1 MNNYTKLFIDNT
13 EIDLYQAEALPLNV
27 TKRINSIEGQ
37 TQGDFSRVSVKVPAT
52 KNNINIL
59 GRTKQYRAFRIEV
72 DGAPSFSGTA
82 QIKKGKTFSAGYEAH
97 EENFELNLISNNSSW
112 FVLLA
117 NTLLS
122 ELTDLVKT
130 FDSTNILAG
139 FVSSPSIQDFAFL
152 LIKFKEW
159 ANVTGTAPNLQYFP
173 SIYES
178 TPALFIKPLIVQA
191 FESIGYTI
199 NSEFFE
205 TDLFSKLVLPLPF
218 PEKMPFEYNEKY
230 LNTDISLSSP
240 FVGIGTLLSVPF
252 DVIDKA
258 APKNPAA
265 YNVLTYKFTAPQK
278 AYYQFNFSFIYGA
291 LVPAPPPTSFFYT
304 CSVYVNG
311 VIYPGPGRI
320 DFNDLN
326 YPLSGE
332 KRSASVVALLQSS
345 DVVNLR
351 IYIFGGVTVEHLSGE
366 MNIFAEAVPEAG
378 FDIDFKYLLRDW
390 FFLDMLK
397 GLKTMFN
404 LDFETDE
411 FSKVVTIEPKDSYKE
426 TARYPATVDQKTEG
440 FYKTSIQKDY
450 SQIID
455 YKKKGNFEFPAMPGI
470 YDYKYKT
477 DSFEKTI
484 EFVEGSNLLGIFEAK
499 YQLSTGADLTKTE
512 NKEVPFFVKTINVL
526 DVLTRY
532 PNTNTIPSFPLIYPQ
547 NYILDPTATTGPT
560 AEDISPRILYFAGQR
575 TGGAWAEND
584 GTIELFEY
592 LGSPAALPAAFMVN
606 YNDSSGLDPNIGFN
620 TQTINGAESAGLLQG
635 FYLQQMA
642 RNDSGEIRN
651 NYVKFNSLD
660 FINFSFRTKGF
671 IDSKKYIV
679 QQLSGFNPLKDSPT
693 KFVFYLDKFPD
704 IDNINNI
711 ENSLLIAA
719 VSLLTL

>member
-1 MNNYTKLFIDNT
+1 MNKYTKLFIDNT
-13 EIDLYQAEALPLNV
+13 EIDLYKAEALPLNI

-59 GRTKQYRAFRIEV
+59 GRSKIYRAFRIEV
-72 DGAPSFSGTA
+72 DGSPSFSGTA
-82 QIKKGKTFSAGYEAH
+82 QIKKGKTFSIGYEAI

-112 FVLLA
+112 FVLLG

-122 ELTDLVKT
+122 DLTDLVKT
-130 FDSTNILAG
+130 FNSTNILAG
-139 FVSSPSIQDFAFL
+139 FVSSPSAQDFAFL

-159 ANVTGTAPNLQYFP
+159 TNSTGSAPNIQYQP

-191 FESIGYTI
+191 FQNIGYTI
-199 NSEFFE
+199 NSVFFA

-218 PEKMPFEYNEKY
+218 PEKMPKAYNDKY
-230 LNTDISLSSP
+230 LNT
-240 FVGIGTLLSVPF
+240 FVSKTVPYIVPAVSTTNIDFDTIDTAAPQNPTAYDNITNFEYTTPLAGYYECNIEMQFGPTAPASYLFLTLLYHNGVNVPGSGF
-252 DVIDKA
+252 GFGNITPPGNYPTAGQRLTSSTVVFA
-258 APKNPAA
+258 AAGD
-265 YNVLTYKFTAPQK
+265 VLTFKFWGDGVTQCTYA
-278 AYYQFNFSFIYGA
+278 AASFIG
-291 LVPAPPPTSFFYT
+291 
-304 CSVYVNG
+304 
-311 VIYPGPGRI
+311 
-320 DFNDLN
+320 
-326 YPLSGE
+326 
-332 KRSASVVALLQSS
+332 
-345 DVVNLR
+345 
-351 IYIFGGVTVEHLSGE
+351 
-366 MNIFAEAVPEAG
+366 EAVPVSG
-378 FDIDFKYLLRDW
+378 FEIDFKYLLQDW
-390 FFLDMLK
+390 SFLDMLK

-411 FSKVVTIEPKDSYKE
+411 FSKVVTIEPKDTYRQ

-450 SQIID
+450 SQIVD
-455 YKKKGNFEFPAMPGI
+455 YKKEGGFEFPALPGV
-470 YDYKYKT
+470 YNFQYKA
-477 DSFEKTI
+477 DSFESTI
-484 EFVEGSNLLGIFEAK
+484 EFVEGSNPLKI
-499 YQLSTGADLTKTE
+499 YQANYQILTGADLSKTE
-512 NKEVPFFVKTINVL
+512 KIEVPFFAKTIHVSDHL
-526 DVLTRY
+526 AKY
-532 PNTNTIPSFPLIYPQ
+532 PNTNTVPQFPLIYPQ

-575 TGGAWAEND
+575 TGGSWAEND

-606 YNDSSGLDPNIGFN
+606 YNDSSGLDPNIGFD
-620 TQTINGAESAGLLQG
+620 TQTISGIESPGLLQS
-635 FYLQQMA
+635 FYLSQMT

-660 FINFSFRTKGF
+660 FINFSFREKAY

-693 KFVFYLDKFPD
+693 KFVFYLDKTPG

-711 ENSLLIAA
+711 ENNLLRAV
-719 VSLLTL
+719 VSLLTS

>member
-1 MNNYTKLFIDNT
+1 MNKYTKLFIDNT
-13 EIDLYQAEALPLNV
+13 EIDLYKAEALPLNI

-59 GRTKQYRAFRIEV
+59 GRSKIYRAFRIEV

-82 QIKKGKTFSAGYEAH
+82 QIKKGKTFSIGYEAI

-112 FVLLA
+112 FVLLG

-122 ELTDLVKT
+122 DLTDLVKT
-130 FDSTNILAG
+130 FNSTNILAG
-139 FVSSPSIQDFAFL
+139 FVSSPSTQEFAFL

-159 ANVTGTAPNLQYFP
+159 TNSTGTAPNIQYQP

-191 FESIGYTI
+191 FQNIGYTI
-199 NSEFFE
+199 NSVFFA
-205 TDLFSKLVLPLPF
+205 TDLFSKLVLPLPL
-218 PEKMPFEYNEKY
+218 PEKMPRGYNDKF
-230 LNTDISLSSP
+230 LNT
-240 FVGIGTLLSVPF
+240 FVSLSVPYSVVGLVNMPF
-252 DVIDKA
+252 DTIDTA
-258 APKNPAA
+258 APQNPTA
-265 YNVLTYKFTAPQK
+265 YDNITTHEYTA
-278 AYYQFNFSFIYGA
+278 
-291 LVPAPPPTSFFYT
+291 
-304 CSVYVNG
+304 
-311 VIYPGPGRI
+311 
-320 DFNDLN
+320 
-326 YPLSGE
+326 PLSGYYECSIELEFSGIIPPAPYFFIIYLFQNGSSVVPNVGFAFDAGGVPAFHPAAGE
-332 KRSASVVALLQSS
+332 KLTASGVLYAAAGDVLTWNLSGLNVQIIAGSASF
-345 DVVNLR
+345 
-351 IYIFGGVTVEHLSGE
+351 IG
-366 MNIFAEAVPEAG
+366 EAVPEAG
-378 FDIDFKYLLRDW
+378 FDIDFKYLLQDW
-390 FFLDMLK
+390 SFLDMLK

-411 FSKVVTIEPKDSYKE
+411 FSKVVTIEPKDTYRQ

-455 YKKKGNFEFPAMPGI
+455 YKKEGGFEFPALPGV
-470 YDYKYKT
+470 YNFQYKA
-477 DSFEKTI
+477 DSFESTI
-484 EFVEGSNLLGIFEAK
+484 EFVEGSNPLKI
-499 YQLSTGADLTKTE
+499 YQANYEILTGADLSKTE
-512 NKEVPFFVKTINVL
+512 KIEVPFFAKTIHVSDHL
-526 DVLTRY
+526 AKY
-532 PNTNTIPSFPLIYPQ
+532 PNTNTVPQFPLIYPQ

-575 TGGAWAEND
+575 TGGSWAEND

-606 YNDSSGLDPNIGFN
+606 YNDSSGLDPNIGFD
-620 TQTINGAESAGLLQG
+620 TQTINSIESPGLLQS
-635 FYLQQMA
+635 FYLSQMT

-660 FINFSFRTKGF
+660 FINFSFREKAY
-671 IDSKKYIV
+671 IDAQKYIV

-693 KFVFYLDKFPD
+693 KFVFYLDKTPG

-711 ENSLLIAA
+711 ENNLLKAV
-719 VSLLTL
+719 VSLLTS